1 MTDVVTSRTNL
12 LGLEKPE
19 LEAFV
24 TALGNKPFRAR
35 QLMSWLYKRA
45 EGNFESMSDLA
56 RDFRAQLAG
65 VAEVR
70 TPEIVSRH
78 DSADGTRKWLLRA
91 DSAQAFEMVFIPE
104 TDRGTLC
111 ISSQVGCALDCAFCS
126 TAQQGFNRNLTTAEI
141 VGQVW
146 LANKELGFEPGGE
159 RRITNVVFMGMG
171 EPLAN
176 FRNVVPAIR
185 ILLDD
190 LGFDISRRRVTLST
204 SGLVPLM
211 YKLAEEVNCALAVS
225 LHAPDDALRNEL
237 VPINRKHPIAELLD
251 ACWHY
256 IDEQNGRS
264 VTFEYVMLD
273 GVNDQL
279 EHARALAKLMRG
291 KPAKLNLIPF
301 NPFPG
306 TSYRRSPMPV
316 ITRFRDELIQRG
328 VLATIRRTRGDDIDA
343 ACGQLAG
350 QVQDRTKRT
359 ARRAAAGAALPADY
373 RGDGENLLAA
383 LQGNPTTRTRPV
395 FWEWRGNQT
404 EPDWWPRLAVR
415 DGDWKLLLTH
425 DAKRVSLH
433 RVTADRA
440 EARDESAARP
450 EVVARLSRLA
460 LDWKA
465 SLPARP
471 PEGCFAPDDQIAPPP
486 AEKKSAPRKAKAAGA
501 ANPP

>member
-1 MTDVVTSRTNL
+1 MSDPVTSRANL
-12 LGLEKPE
+12 LGLERPD

-24 TALGNKPFRAR
+24 TGLGNKPFRAR

-45 EGNFESMSDLA
+45 EGNFDAMTDLA

-91 DSAQAFEMVFIPE
+91 DGAQAFEMVFIPE

-126 TAQQGFNRNLTTAEI
+126 TAQQGFNRNLSTAEI

-146 LANKELGFEPGGE
+146 LANRELGFEPGGE

-204 SGLVPLM
+204 SGLVPLIH
-211 YKLAEEVNCALAVS
+211 KLAEEVNCALAVS
-225 LHAPDDALRNEL
+225 LHAPDDALRSEL
-237 VPINRKHPIAELLD
+237 VPINRKHPIAELLE

-279 EHARALAKLMRG
+279 EHARALARLLKG

-306 TSYRRSPMPV
+306 TTYRRSSMPV

-350 QVQDRTKRT
+350 RVNDRMRVRLGEKL
-359 ARRAAAGAALPADY
+359 AGAVT
-373 RGDGENLLAA
+373 RGA
-383 LQGNPTTRTRPV
+383 LQ
-395 FWEWRGNQT
+395 
-404 EPDWWPRLAVR
+404 
-415 DGDWKLLLTH
+415 
-425 DAKRVSLH
+425 
-433 RVTADRA
+433 
-440 EARDESAARP
+440 
-450 EVVARLSRLA
+450 
-460 LDWKA
+460 
-465 SLPARP
+465 
-471 PEGCFAPDDQIAPPP
+471 
-486 AEKKSAPRKAKAAGA
+486 
-501 ANPP
+501 